1 MPLWNPFHLRRRGE
15 PERTAGGLH
24 TSGDRPYH
32 QHAERRVHVLAT
44 ARGRPAGRPA
54 PGERQEFE
62 RYIGHAHMRLRGPM
76 REERAGKQAEAPAP
90 GPKLDAG
97 DGSASPATGNT
108 ASITAADAATTT
120 STGVAAGTAAEVQ

>member
-24 TSGDRPYH
+24 TSGDRPHH

-54 PGERQEFE
+54 PGERPGVRAVYRARPHEAQGPDAGGT
-62 RYIGHAHMRLRGPM
+62 RRQAGRGSCT
-76 REERAGKQAEAPAP
+76 RTE
-90 GPKLDAG
+90 LDAG
-97 DGSASPATGNT
+97 DGNASPATGNT